1 MNIII
6 ITGGK
11 SMTNTER
18 VRRWRHKE
26 RAKGRKFVSFLL
38 SLEATKKL
46 RDIQGR
52 TGESI
57 SQIIERLLLGKGPAG
72 VNLDTVGKIK
82 DRMTPERQQL
92 MNLIR
97 QLRVGEGLSH
107 KQIAEYL
114 EEKDEPTISGRG
126 RWQQGSVGKLL
137 KKWDIP

>member
-1 MNIII
+1 
-6 ITGGK
+6 
-11 SMTNTER
+11 MTNTER